1 MLETCT
7 GLTWAC
13 ARPTVRM
20 VYSRPARRRYPVPC
34 THAPAPPLRAQAWP
48 SCAARGAGRGSSG
61 HPRRS
66 GVVPARRWSAKSN
79 AHRLPKRDR
88 ARRSDAESLPTKRS
102 CALHAASESPP
113 STCRRGDMSGES
125 SYLDDVIIRGRS
137 RASDVPDAH
146 PEPEQRLERLVPSV
160 SPVGSRH
167 GLSADFV
174 ARSLRTRPDLGS
186 GPLPNRGSVYSVTPE
201 LRVPTYLFGAPDDHF
216 SPYLPTYRRE
226 VPGER
231 ARTTSKSPVATPRG
245 GACGVFQCSN
255 AQNHGFSH
263 DKIPPRTFPIEDRTH
278 QALSRRFRLLTPS
291 DAQNST
297 FC

>member
-1 MLETCT
+1 MLEICT

-20 VYSRPARRRYPVPC
+20 VYSRSARRRYPVPC

-102 CALHAASESPP
+102 CALHWRCPPPP

-137 RASDVPDAH
+137 RASDVPDVH
-146 PEPEQRLERLVPSV
+146 PRPEQRLQKGVLSV
-160 SPVGSRH
+160 SPVRSRH

-174 ARSLRTRPDLGS
+174 ARSLRTPRELAAGNRCAVLPTSLPFQRAIARPLGS
-186 GPLPNRGSVYSVTPE
+186 RRWQTAGASSNRG
-201 LRVPTYLFGAPDDHF
+201 
-216 SPYLPTYRRE
+216 
-226 VPGER
+226 R
-231 ARTTSKSPVATPRG
+231 ASA
-245 GACGVFQCSN
+245 F
-255 AQNHGFSH
+255 
-263 DKIPPRTFPIEDRTH
+263 
-278 QALSRRFRLLTPS
+278 
-291 DAQNST
+291 
-297 FC
+297 

>member
-1 MLETCT
+1 MLEICT

-13 ARPTVRM
+13 ARPAVHM
-20 VYSRPARRRYPVPC
+20 ICSRSARRRYPVPC

-146 PEPEQRLERLVPSV
+146 PEPEQRLQKGVLSV
-160 SPVGSRH
+160 SPVRSRH

-174 ARSLRTRPDLGS
+174 ARSLRPRSDLAAGDRCAATRNSQL
-186 GPLPNRGSVYSVTPE
+186 LVTPS
-201 LRVPTYLFGAPDDHF
+201 RFRPSIGTPVPNDMAGPATTESRADTQPKSREKACPHCLGH
-216 SPYLPTYRRE
+216 SRQHRRRRRD
-226 VPGER
+226 VSSHRPAS
-231 ARTTSKSPVATPRG
+231 ARLVDG
-245 GACGVFQCSN
+245 LCS
-255 AQNHGFSH
+255 
-263 DKIPPRTFPIEDRTH
+263 
-278 QALSRRFRLLTPS
+278 SRR
-291 DAQNST
+291 
-297 FC
+297 

>member
-1 MLETCT
+1 MGSSPVCERGRGCYSVLEICT

-79 AHRLPKRDR
+79 AHRLPKLAR

-102 CALHAASESPP
+102 CALHAASEAPP

-137 RASDVPDAH
+137 RASDVPDVH

-174 ARSLRTRPDLGS
+174 ARSLRTPRELAAGARCAVLLTSLPFQRAIARPLGPRRWKMAGVSRNPGHVSPFS
-186 GPLPNRGSVYSVTPE
+186 GRRRRSVHTEFSPGSLPFCGISPNRHITWCVHS
-201 LRVPTYLFGAPDDHF
+201 
-216 SPYLPTYRRE
+216 
-226 VPGER
+226 
-231 ARTTSKSPVATPRG
+231 
-245 GACGVFQCSN
+245 
-255 AQNHGFSH
+255 
-263 DKIPPRTFPIEDRTH
+263 
-278 QALSRRFRLLTPS
+278 
-291 DAQNST
+291 
-297 FC
+297 

>member
-1 MLETCT
+1 MLEICT

-79 AHRLPKRDR
+79 AHRLPKLAR

-102 CALHAASESPP
+102 CALHWRCPPPP

-125 SYLDDVIIRGRS
+125 SYLDDVMIRGRS
-137 RASDVPDAH
+137 RASDVPDVH
-146 PEPEQRLERLVPSV
+146 PRPEQRLQKGVLSV
-160 SPVGSRH
+160 SPVRSRH

-174 ARSLRTRPDLGS
+174 ARSLRTPRELAAGDRCAVLLTSLPFQRAIARPLG
-186 GPLPNRGSVYSVTPE
+186 P
-201 LRVPTYLFGAPDDHF
+201 
-216 SPYLPTYRRE
+216 RRW
-226 VPGER
+226 R
-231 ARTTSKSPVATPRG
+231 AVTTSHLTGKLPHIREACLEPTVNSG
-245 GACGVFQCSN
+245 GAS
-255 AQNHGFSH
+255 
-263 DKIPPRTFPIEDRTH
+263 
-278 QALSRRFRLLTPS
+278 
-291 DAQNST
+291 
-297 FC
+297 

>member
-1 MLETCT
+1 
-7 GLTWAC
+7 
-13 ARPTVRM
+13 M
-20 VYSRPARRRYPVPC
+20 VCSRPARRRYPVPC

-48 SCAARGAGRGSSG
+48 SCAACGAGRGSSG

-79 AHRLPKRDR
+79 AHRLPKLTR

-102 CALHAASESPP
+102 CALHWRCPPPP

-146 PEPEQRLERLVPSV
+146 PEPEQRLERLVLSV

-174 ARSLRTRPDLGS
+174 ARSLRTPR
-186 GPLPNRGSVYSVTPE
+186 E
-201 LRVPTYLFGAPDDHF
+201 LA
-216 SPYLPTYRRE
+216 
-226 VPGER
+226 
-231 ARTTSKSPVATPRG
+231 
-245 GACGVFQCSN
+245 ACAV
-255 AQNHGFSH
+255 
-263 DKIPPRTFPIEDRTH
+263 
-278 QALSRRFRLLTPS
+278 LLTSLPFQRAIARPLGPRRWQTAGASWFPGRRPHIQDACLEPS
-291 DAQNST
+291 AAVCAAPS
-297 FC
+297 

>member
-1 MLETCT
+1 MIC
-7 GLTWAC
+7 
-13 ARPTVRM
+13 
-20 VYSRPARRRYPVPC
+20 SRSARRRYPVPC

-113 STCRRGDMSGES
+113 STCRRGDMSDDP
-125 SYLDDVIIRGRS
+125 SYLDDVIVRGRS

-146 PEPEQRLERLVPSV
+146 PEPEQRLQKGVLSV
-160 SPVGSRH
+160 SPVRSRH

-174 ARSLRTRPDLGS
+174 ARSLRTRSDLAAGDRCAVLLTSLPFQRAIARPLGPRRWQTAGASWFPGRTSAYPGPMSQNRS
-186 GPLPNRGSVYSVTPE
+186 GFCVRGT
-201 LRVPTYLFGAPDDHF
+201 
-216 SPYLPTYRRE
+216 RR
-226 VPGER
+226 R
-231 ARTTSKSPVATPRG
+231 ARGMSGVA
-245 GACGVFQCSN
+245 V
-255 AQNHGFSH
+255 
-263 DKIPPRTFPIEDRTH
+263 PITLR
-278 QALSRRFRLLTPS
+278 
-291 DAQNST
+291 
-297 FC
+297 